1 MIGRAQSDPAQTQ
14 SNMTTFGCQKKTTK
28 SFTFFNCFLLKVFK
42 SRIAFFQ
49 QIIHSLKKSQRHKC
63 NTKTLNYIKQDNL
76 RHPKENYENF
86 VTFFNCFLLKVFKS
100 RIAFFQQIIHS
111 LQKAK
116 DINVTLKHQT
126 ISNRTTFDTQ
136 KKTTKILTFFNCF
149 LLKVFKS
156 RIAFFQRIIHSLK
169 KAKDINVTLKYQA
182 KSNMTTFGTQKKTTK
197 NFIFFNCFLFQIKDS
212 VFSSNSII
220 DISSYF
226 YSFFIFYL
234 LRQSKLL
241 IKLKILQLLKL
252 QT

>member
-1 MIGRAQSDPAQTQ
+1 
-14 SNMTTFGCQKKTTK
+14 MTTFGCQKKTTK

-63 NTKTLNYIKQDNL
+63 NTKTLNQIKYDNL
-76 RHPKENYENF
+76 CHPKENYGKFNHFFQLFLVESFQIQDSVFSTKCNTKTLNQIKYDNLCHPKENYGKF
-86 VTFFNCFLLKVFKS
+86 NFFNCFLLRKFS
-100 RIAFFQQIIHS
+100 NPGQRFFNES
-111 LQKAK
+111 YTLQKK
-116 DINVTLKHQT
+116 PKTQMQHQ
-126 ISNRTTFDTQ
+126 
-136 KKTTKILTFFNCF
+136 
-149 LLKVFKS
+149 
-156 RIAFFQRIIHSLK
+156 
-169 KAKDINVTLKYQA
+169 KYQA